1 MKQWRLRLAAL
12 VLSLILLFPV
22 IPTGSAYVQGE
33 PFRLDLSRWIENEQR
48 REYVQMMLDY
58 YIRTDPMVRSALDG
72 GFSAVFL
79 FDGCSDNLDDPVLS
93 DLSYYRVSGICV
105 VIKQD
110 GAGNLRMTYF
120 NDDCSTIP
128 DRPLAYGAWKLPKV
142 GEVGPAT
149 VCDGTY
155 QLYSVY
161 HKGRYEALNART
173 EYYDAK
179 VDAVYMTEEGFVPAR
194 ATEINVHTRTGNH
207 ILTKAM
213 WSAGCPLV
221 GDGDNWEFWKL
232 VDQVYYSSFDQ
243 FELDT
248 FVGSLTIDRQG
259 LRQQM
264 YELYENNDAVD
275 MIMAASRRIQPEK
288 YLQKCTDSEAFSKP
302 VTLRTLRKTTLMSL
316 PCSNATDARSLE
328 KALLQPEQKLK
339 AQGIVTNSAGN
350 QWYQVEAGEN
360 IYYVYSADAA
370 EAGWLESILDW
381 LTWWKD

>member
-1 MKQWRLRLAAL
+1 MKQWWLRLAAL
-12 VLSLILLFPV
+12 VLSLSLIVPAV
-22 IPTGSAYVQGE
+22 PARAYEKGR
-33 PFRLDLSRWIENEQR
+33 PFQQDLSLWIQNQQR

-58 YIRTDPMVRSALDG
+58 YIRNDPMVASALDG

-79 FDGCSDNLDDPVLS
+79 FDGCSDNLDDPLLS
-93 DLSYYRVSGICV
+93 DLSYYRVSGICLV
-105 VIKQD
+105 VQKD
-110 GAGNLRMTYF
+110 AAGELALTYF

-173 EYYDAK
+173 EYYDGK
-179 VDAVYMTEEGFVPAR
+179 LDAVYMTEEGFVPAR

-207 ILTKAM
+207 ILNRGM

-232 VDQVYYSSFDQ
+232 VDRVYYSNFDQ

-248 FVGSLTIDRQG
+248 FVGTLTIDRQC

-264 YELYENNDAVD
+264 YQLYENQDAVD
-275 MIMAASRRIQPEK
+275 MILSRSRQLQPEK
-288 YLQKCTDSEAFSKP
+288 YLQRCREEEAFQEP
-302 VTLRTLRKTTLMSL
+302 LTLQVRSQTTLMSL
-316 PCSNATDARSLE
+316 PCSNATDARSRE
-328 KALLQPEQKLK
+328 QAVIQPGEKLK
-339 AQGIVTNSAGN
+339 AQRLLTNSVGS
-350 QWYQVEAGEN
+350 QWYQVEAGGQLC
-360 IYYVYSADAA
+360 YLYSADAKPMT
-370 EAGWLESILDW
+370 WLERILDW
-381 LTWWKD
+381 IF